1 MSSFSTHTQE
11 LEELKKLGFTVNP
24 LNVYE
29 VDINNIWAIR
39 DDLANRRDT
48 LNYPIDGVV
57 VKLDDNI
64 LKESLGNVGK
74 TPRGWC
80 AVKFNPTE
88 VVTKVLNIIWQVG
101 RTGKLTPVAELE
113 AVELQGSIVR
123 RATMHN
129 YREVVESGIQ
139 IGSLV
144 VIRKAGDII
153 PEIIKVI
160 E

>member
-1 MSSFSTHTQE
+1 MFFATHT
-11 LEELKKLGFTVNP
+11 EELNVLKTLGFSVNP
-24 LNVYE
+24 LNVYD
-29 VDINNIWAIR
+29 VDINDVWAIR
-39 DDLANRRDT
+39 EDLVAKRAD

-57 VKLDDNI
+57 IKLNNNI
-64 LKESLGNVGK
+64 LKELLGNVGK

-113 AVELQGSIVR
+113 SVELQGTTVS

-129 YREVVESGIQ
+129 YREVIDSKIQ

-153 PEIIKVI
+153 PEIINVI